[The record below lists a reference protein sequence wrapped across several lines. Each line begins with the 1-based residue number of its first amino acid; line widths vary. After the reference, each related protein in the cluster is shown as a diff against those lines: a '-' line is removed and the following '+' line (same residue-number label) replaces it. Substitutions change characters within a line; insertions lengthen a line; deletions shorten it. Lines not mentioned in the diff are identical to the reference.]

1 MHSEINAPLAFHL
14 TGTRSGE
21 ELAALEGL
29 GLRPALLAA
38 YRDLGRLRYDYPLV
52 LRTEGRDGVFEPLS
66 ALIDRELEGAAKAAQ
81 DADRLRSLALRL
93 EQELRV
99 MAAAGAGGPLSAM
112 ARDAERRV
120 SLAAG
125 AGAAAD
131 LARLRAALEKAGGE
145 LADCNAALPARLL
158 GHAWRSVQQEKAAA
172 FRRRADRLVH
182 GLLEI
187 LRADAAGSAQG
198 RSPSSLK
205 ASVGGTHGAAFDFDA
220 LARVLASA
228 PAGSPLSDKRRGRIE
243 ATLATLRTQRF
254 FPMSGAEALPF
265 QFDSCAG
272 ALRAFRERQ
281 QELVRLAQAITVAEL
296 EIDGEF
302 SALRHDALF
311 ERLAATGLELRD
323 LALFPDYL
331 VCVRAEHVR
340 AQEQD
345 ALLEILAG
353 GLPVKVLLQSDDL
366 LEDPLRGAG
375 HASVG
380 AHARALASMA
390 LGLNEVFVL
399 QAASSH
405 LAKVRADLLG
415 ALRYAGPALISV
427 FSGANAHAGE
437 LPPYLLAAAAMESH
451 AFPAF
456 RHDPA
461 AGADWASRFALLGN
475 PQQERDWPL
484 HRFDYEDAG
493 HQRVTEEL
501 AFTVLDFLACDA
513 RYAAH
518 FATVPRGSWNTAQ
531 VPAAECI
538 GREAK
543 GVPDRLPSLLM
554 VDGGNLLHRVIV
566 DERLLREARRSR
578 EHWHSLQEL
587 GGVRNSHAERLLARE
602 KQRWEETRQAEASA
616 AAPAAPAAAPAA
628 AAAAPAAATSAAAPT
643 AAAAPEKAPASDE
656 PYIETPR
663 CSSCDECI
671 QLNNKMF
678 AYDANKQARIV
689 DASAGTYRQLVEAAE
704 SCQVAIIHPGKPK
717 NPAEPGLEE
726 LLKRAEAFA

>member
-1 MHSEINAPLAFHL
+1 MSAQPQLQADVAFHL

-38 YRDLGRLRYDYPLV
+38 YRDLGRLRYDYPLI
-52 LRTEGRDGVFEPLS
+52 LHAEGSGGVFEPLS
-66 ALIDRELEGAAKAAQ
+66 ALIDRELEGASKAAQ

-93 EQELRV
+93 ERELRV
-99 MAAAGAGGPLSAM
+99 MAAAGTGAPLAAM

-131 LARLRAALEKAGGE
+131 LARLRGALEKAGGE

-158 GHAWRSVQQEKAAA
+158 GHAWRALRQEKAVA
-172 FRRRADRLVH
+172 FRKRAERLVH
-182 GLLEI
+182 GLREI

-198 RSPSSLK
+198 RSASSLK
-205 ASVGGTHGAAFDFDA
+205 ASVGSTHGAAFDFDA
-220 LARVLASA
+220 LARVLATA
-228 PAGSPLSDKRRGRIE
+228 PAGNRLSDKRRARIE
-243 ATLATLRTQRF
+243 ATLATLRSQRF
-254 FPMSGAEALPF
+254 YPAPGAEALAF
-265 QFDSCAG
+265 QFDSCVS

-311 ERLAATGLELRD
+311 ERLATAGLELRD

-331 VCVRAEHVR
+331 VCVRAERVR

-345 ALLEILAG
+345 ALIEILAG

-375 HASVG
+375 HAGVG
-380 AHARALASMA
+380 ARARSLASMA
-390 LGLNEVFVL
+390 LGLNEVYVL

-405 LAKVRADLLG
+405 LAEVRAELLG
-415 ALRYAGPALISV
+415 ALRYAGPALINV
-427 FSGANAHAGE
+427 FSGANAHAAD
-437 LPPYLLAAAAMESH
+437 LPPYLVAAAAMESR

-475 PQQERDWPL
+475 PQQERDWPV
-484 HRFDYEDAG
+484 HRFDYEGSD
-493 HQRVTEEL
+493 HQCVTEAL
-501 AFTVLDFLACDA
+501 AFTVLDFFACDA
-513 RYAAH
+513 RYAEH
-518 FATVPRGSWNTAQ
+518 FATLPRGSWSAAQ

-538 GREAK
+538 GRQTK

-554 VDGGNLLHRVIV
+554 VDGGDFLHRVIV
-566 DERLLREARRSR
+566 DERLLREAHRCR
-578 EHWHSLQEL
+578 EHWRSLQEL
-587 GGVRNSHAERLLARE
+587 GGVHNSHAERLLARE
-602 KQRWEETRQAEASA
+602 KQRWNDARQAEDGSG
-616 AAPAAPAAAPAA
+616 APAAPATAPAA
-628 AAAAPAAATSAAAPT
+628 LAEPEPATAPAPQ
-643 AAAAPEKAPASDE
+643 EAPATDE
-656 PYIETPR
+656 PYVETPR

-671 QLNNKMF
+671 QINSKMF

-689 DASAGTYRQLVEAAE
+689 DPAAGTYRQLVEAAE

-717 NPAEPGLEE
+717 NLAEPGLEE
-726 LLKRAEAFA
+726 LLQRAQAFA